1 MLTRG
6 ELAFN
11 FWILEILLGAI
22 VPIFILLNS
31 KLRQRPNYRM
41 AALGLIVIGVIAYRW
56 DTNMV
61 GQLIVLTYLPNQIV
75 AQYTTYTPTLI
86 EIAAGAG
93 VVAYG
98 LFAFTLGVRWLRIV
112 DHRPEQ
118 VHATVKAAST
128 HLQAEP
134 STSD

>member
-1 MLTRG
+1 M
-6 ELAFN
+6 
-11 FWILEILLGAI
+11 
-22 VPIFILLNS
+22 NS
-31 KLRQRPNYRM
+31 KLRERPTYRM

-98 LFAFTLGVRWLRIV
+98 LYAFTLGVRWLRVV

-118 VHATVKAAST
+118 AHALVESAPPQ
-128 HLQAEP
+128 LQAEP
-134 STSD
+134 SASD

>member
-1 MLTRG
+1 MVA
-6 ELAFN
+6 LA
-11 FWILEILLGAI
+11 
-22 VPIFILLNS
+22 
-31 KLRQRPNYRM
+31 M
-41 AALGLIVIGVIAYRW
+41 IVIGVIAYRW

-61 GQLIVLTYLPNQIV
+61 GQLIVMTYLPNQIV

-98 LFAFTLGVRWLRIV
+98 LFAFTLGVRWLRVV
-112 DHRPEQ
+112 DHRPE
-118 VHATVKAAST
+118 HAHANVRAMPA

-134 STSD
+134 SVSD